1 MQTPASP
8 SRAWRPQ
15 LLALALLALIGTLP
29 FWLSDL
35 DLRVAALFYHPAAA
49 DPWWESSRDLWAFLY
64 QASPLLGGL
73 ILIGSL
79 LSIAAT
85 RIWRSQR
92 RRRRYAIFVLAVTL
106 LGPGLIINGVIKDY
120 WGRPRPHQTVA
131 LGGTQPYVPPLK
143 RTPGGLGKSFPSGH
157 SAIGFALGVFYFIW
171 ARRRPRLALAAALAS
186 VALGTLLGI
195 GRMTA
200 GDHFLSDLIWS
211 AVLTYGVAFVLYW
224 LVLRIPQWEDAT
236 AVRPPPAPRPLR
248 HPRLTLGAYLLTA
261 AALLF
266 AVLLATPV
274 QETSNLAIAR
284 LPAASGPRTLRLAAD
299 AATLTLFQLGT
310 PAVAAGE
317 AASIRLKGRGCGLPA
332 SRVQGRLERADDTLT
347 YTLTYTV
354 THTGVFTERD
364 STVTVGIDP
373 TAWERIEMVTGSG
386 DIRIYPLGN
395 RRPQLALTADRGL
408 VLDDNRVPAGTPT
421 GPAGAS
427 R

>member
-1 MQTPASP
+1 MPTLSNP
-8 SRAWRPQ
+8 SRNWRPQ
-15 LLALALLALIGTLP
+15 LLALVLLALIGTLP

-35 DLRVAALFYHPAAA
+35 DLRTAALFYHPAAA
-49 DPWWESSRDLWAFLY
+49 DPWWESNRGPWAFLY

-92 RRRRYAIFVLAVTL
+92 RRRRYAVFVLAATL
-106 LGPGLIINGVIKDY
+106 LGPGLVINGVIKDY
-120 WGRPRPHQTVA
+120 WGRPRPHQTIE
-131 LGGTQPYVPPLK
+131 LGGTQAYVPPLK

-157 SAIGFALGVFYFIW
+157 SAVGFALGAFYFIW
-171 ARRRPRLALAAALAS
+171 ARRRPRLALAAALIS
-186 VALGTLLGI
+186 ITLGTLLGI

-200 GDHFLSDLIWS
+200 GDHFLSDIIWS

-224 LVLRIPQWEDAT
+224 LVLRIPQWENAT
-236 AVRPPPAPRPLR
+236 ALRWPQAPRRLR
-248 HPRLTLGAYLLTA
+248 HPRLTAGAYLLA
-261 AALLF
+261 AATLLF

-274 QETSNLAIAR
+274 QETSNLGIEP

-310 PAVAAGE
+310 TAITAGE
-317 AASIRLKGRGCGLPA
+317 AASIRLKGRGFGLPA
-332 SRVQGRLERADDTLT
+332 SRVQGRLERADD
-347 YTLTYTV
+347 TLTYTV

-373 TAWERIEMVTGSG
+373 SAWERIEMTTGSG
-386 DIRIYPLGN
+386 DIRAYPLGN
-395 RRPQLALTADRGL
+395 RRPQLALTADQGL
-408 VLDDNRVPAGTPT
+408 VLDENRAPISAHT